1 MKKRLYLIGL
11 IAILAVQVP
20 FSFAQRSN
28 CSAYPEP
35 MWKQQPDGSRIEL
48 RMEGNEGFFYYRT
61 ADGYAVLQNPNNGG
75 AYEIAVQDALGD
87 LVPSGIMAGR
97 HLGKQLP
104 EPGLKPSKKQQL
116 AGWKAL
122 TRNMP
127 QSGFHKQSDQLFPSI
142 GKRKVLAVLMQFPDE
157 KAIYPKEN
165 FERLLSEPGYNENG
179 CTGSFRDY
187 YLENSHGKLDLDIT
201 VLGWYTAAKN
211 RINYGRTNAQGA
223 DNPDYYSNVQELVE
237 QAIDSAEAAGID
249 WQDYDNDQDGEM
261 DGLVVF
267 HSGFG
272 AEQQKNGYIWSHR
285 SSLWGGSKSYDGVDI
300 SSYCINPAKR
310 DFNST
315 TTQVRIGVISH
326 EFGHI
331 LGLPDLYDPG
341 YNSRGAGNWC
351 LMAGGPW
358 MNQERT
364 PCRMNAW
371 CKMEMG
377 WLNPVILPANG
388 SFNLISSSDSNM
400 AYRVNSQL
408 SNEYFLLENRQQKKW
423 DRFLP
428 GRGLAIWHIN
438 TDKADNYRLFG
449 MNDVNTDTAMFGV
462 GLVQADGLRELERDV
477 DSGDDGDL
485 YPGSRGNTSFT
496 SNSIP
501 ASLLHQIGSNGLR
514 LKSIVSITNIVSNP
528 DSSISFSAGVKAS
541 ASFVTSARQG
551 CAPFSVNFTNT
562 STNGDSYQWIFGN
575 GATSDDASPAYTFT
589 EAGNFTTRLIVYDA
603 AGIAVDTSSVNINVS
618 AKPKAS
624 FTIERPNDSLVKF
637 TNTSTGATEYKW
649 SFSDGRS
656 ATAPTISLPFK
667 NPISF
672 YFVAINTLGCADTV
686 YGNLWKNS
694 LLDLNA
700 PSISVKAYPNPIKD
714 NVQLEFEMPES
725 GPLTVS
731 VYNILGE
738 LLAQQEEV
746 NINAGKHSFTLPQSW
761 FESKG
766 MYVIQLQTSTAKGT
780 VRLMKP

>member
-1 MKKRLYLIGL
+1 MKKQLHLIWL
-11 IAILAVQVP
+11 IAILTVHIP

-35 MWKQQPDGSRIEL
+35 MWTQQPDGSRVEL

-61 ADGYAVLQNPNNGG
+61 SDGYAVLQNPNNGG
-75 AYEIAVQDALGD
+75 AYEIAIQDASGN
-87 LVPSGIMAGR
+87 LVPSGILAGSHR
-97 HLGKQLP
+97 GKQLP
-104 EPGLKPSKKQQL
+104 APGLTPSKKQQL

-127 QSGFHKQSDQLFPSI
+127 PAAFHKQSDQLFPSI
-142 GKRKVLAVLMQFPDE
+142 GRRKVLVVLMQFPDE

-165 FERLLSEPGYNENG
+165 FERLLSQPGYNENG

-187 YLENSHGKLDLDIT
+187 YLENSHGKLDLDVT

-211 RINYGRTNAQGA
+211 RVNYGRTTAQGA
-223 DNPDYYSNVQELVE
+223 DNPNYSSNLQDLIA

-285 SSLWGGSKSYDGVDI
+285 SSLWGDTRRYDGVDI
-300 SSYCINPAKR
+300 SNYCINPAKR

-315 TTQVRIGVISH
+315 TTQVRIGVITH

-331 LGLPDLYDPG
+331 LGLPDLYDPE

-358 MNQERT
+358 MNDERT
-364 PCRMNAW
+364 PCRLNAW

-377 WLNPVILPANG
+377 WLTPTILPATG
-388 SFNLISSSDSNM
+388 SFNLINSSDSNM
-400 AYRVNSQL
+400 AYRMNSQL

-462 GLVQADGLRELERDV
+462 GLVQADGLRELERDI
-477 DSGDDGDL
+477 DSGDEGDL
-485 YPGSRGNTSFT
+485 YPGSRNNTSFT
-496 SNSIP
+496 GNSIP
-501 ASLLHQIGSNGLR
+501 ASLLHQTSNGR
-514 LKSIVSITNIVSNP
+514 RIKSIVNITNIVSNP
-528 DSSISFSAGVKAS
+528 DSSISFNVGVRAS
-541 ASFVTSARQG
+541 ASFLTSALQG
-551 CAPFSVNFTNT
+551 CVPFLVNFTNT
-562 STNGDSYQWIFGN
+562 SSNGESYQWLFGN
-575 GATSDDASPAYTFT
+575 GEISNNASPSYTFSQ
-589 EAGNFTTRLIVYDA
+589 AGTFTTKLIVYDA
-603 AGIAVDTSSVNINVS
+603 AGTPVDTSSVSINVFE
-618 AKPKAS
+618 KPKAS

-637 TNTSTGATEYKW
+637 TNTSTGATEYVW
-649 SFSDGRS
+649 RFSDGRS
-656 ATAPTISLPFK
+656 ALAPSFNLTVK
-667 NPISF
+667 NPIGF
-672 YFVAINTLGCADTV
+672 YLLATNAAGCSDTA
-686 YGNLWKNS
+686 YGNLWNNS
-694 LLDLNA
+694 LSDVNA
-700 PSISVKAYPNPIKD
+700 PSIAVKAYPNPIKD
-714 NVQLEFEMPES
+714 HVQLEFEMPES

-738 LLAQQEEV
+738 LVAQREEV
-746 NINAGKHSFTLPQSW
+746 NINAGKNAFTLPQSW

-766 MYVIQLQTSTAKGT
+766 MYVIQLQTATAKGT